1 MSETTLDDIARRI
14 DHIEAGLS
22 QLKETIQATF
32 KDSETLREDF
42 HRRFDASERKHFEQ
56 ISLLKAVIRTNLTNR

>member
-14 DHIEAGLS
+14 DHIEADLS
-22 QLKETIQATF
+22 QLKEAMQAGL
-32 KDSETLREDF
+32 KDSEILREDL

-56 ISLLKAVIRTNLTNR
+56 ISLLKAVIRSNLTNR